1 MVFTHH
7 SHSGQFCGHAKNTL
21 EEVIL
26 NAIEKKM
33 EMIALT
39 EHIPRDEED
48 LYPEEVRELSN
59 LCSLTTFVQLNH
71 CPAG

>member
-26 NAIEKKM
+26 NAIEKRM

-48 LYPEEVRELSN
+48 LYPEEVREFSKP
-59 LCSLTTFVQLNH
+59 CSLTTFVQLNH